1 MKGRGGLWTPLPSSD
16 HSDQTSS
23 LTHTGSQW
31 DTVWKN
37 TWDSTA
43 EQNPGCGNPLQL
55 SPALSLGMALLAA
68 SPGDPGVG
76 RGLTPAPPDCQPL
89 QRMSLQGSGLPGG
102 LEALG
107 PWPKPRLSWPTG
119 PLSSGLGFPMG

>member
-76 RGLTPAPPDCQPL
+76 RGLTPAPPTVNLCSACL
-89 QRMSLQGSGLPGG
+89 SRAQGCLGGWRHWGPGPNPG
-102 LEALG
+102 SPGQLAL
-107 PWPKPRLSWPTG
+107 
-119 PLSSGLGFPMG
+119 